1 MKRVFIIIAVLLLG
15 NFSAGQNNKLDS
27 LKQAFVN
34 PKIQD
39 SIRFEAGLDAFMIL
53 FRQNLDSARAMGN
66 EVLKFSQQNKNLKWE
81 ATSYRFIGNTYAV
94 QGNFKEALK
103 LFISSHDLL
112 EQLSDEKEMSTT
124 LNNIGTVYYELGD
137 YPKALDIL
145 LDGLKLSE
153 KLKDTTNLARVTN
166 NLGNVFLRQG
176 NNEKALEYYNY
187 SLELK
192 KVIGNKYALA
202 NAYNNVGLVYTNLE
216 DHDLAL
222 ENLLKSAQLAEEVN
236 HKMSMTRAFNNIG
249 QIYNIKGDFNKALEY
264 LNESIKIKTEIGDK
278 EGLASSYIYRG
289 QNYLYQGKYANAK
302 NDCQKSLNLAVEMGA
317 LIVQKE
323 SCNCLSSAWEALGNS
338 KESLRY
344 YKQYVR
350 TRDSL
355 FSNEKTEEIVSRE
368 MQYQFDR
375 QQMADSIAFH
385 KEKAEQELLYEK
397 NINKQRNKFNL
408 IVFGSLGLL
417 ILGAV
422 YWNSRRKSMK
432 LAREREMVLRLKQ
445 VDKLKDEFLANTS
458 HELRTPL
465 NGIIGLSESLKDGA
479 AGKLSP
485 KVVENLNMISN
496 SGKRLTH
503 LVNDILDFSKLKN
516 KDLNLSIHPVDIYA
530 TVSVVLKL
538 SEPFIQNSDL
548 KLINTISRDV
558 ALVDADENRLQQ
570 IFYNLIGN
578 AIKFT
583 EKGHIEIA
591 TEEKDNMLL
600 ISVTDTG
607 IGIPESKFE
616 DIFKSFEQADGST
629 QREFGGTGLGL
640 SVSKQLVELH
650 NGTIS
655 VSSIVGEGST
665 FTFSLPISTTP
676 REKIEIDSEGVDENV
691 QHVEHN
697 AAEQAGTISTHEGL
711 QKAPT
716 NILIVDDELINRRVL
731 ENHLTVA
738 GYGVT
743 EVAGGK
749 EALALIDQGVKFDLV
764 LLDVMMPNMSG
775 YEVCQTIRK
784 KISTS
789 ELPIVLLTAKNRVSD
804 LVAGFNVGANDYL
817 TKPFSKNEL
826 LSRIKA
832 HLNLKNIH
840 NASSKFVPTEFLRS
854 VGRESITDVVLGDH
868 VQKNV
873 TVLFTDVR
881 DYTTLAESMSPRQN
895 FKFVNAYVGRMG
907 PLIQKN
913 EGFVNQYLGDG
924 IMALFPKGSGNALQ
938 AAIDMQKMINVYNL
952 RRIDEGF
959 VSISVGMG
967 LHTGPLV
974 MGIIGDTH
982 RNDTAIIADTVN
994 TASRMEGITKYYG
1007 ARIILSE
1014 ESLKTISNP
1023 DDYNFRYLGK
1033 VQVKGKDKI
1042 IGVYECFDGDTD
1054 DMIALKSETRE
1065 DFEKGM
1071 SHFFD
1076 KEFPKASAVFDK
1088 LLQKNDKDNVAK
1100 YFMTKSAE
1108 LTISGVSKDWEFVNT
1123 MLVK

>member
-1 MKRVFIIIAVLLLG
+1 MSERANIKWGMIIAKYQYGVLERQKG
-15 NFSAGQNNKLDS
+15 NYDKAQTFFEEYVAYAKEQMDE
-27 LKQAFVN
+27 
-34 PKIQD
+34 IQV
-39 SIRFEAGLDAFMIL
+39 ANGLY
-53 FRQNLDSARAMGN
+53 Q
-66 EVLKFSQQNKNLKWE
+66 
-81 ATSYRFIGNTYAV
+81 
-94 QGNFKEALK
+94 
-103 LFISSHDLL
+103 
-112 EQLSDEKEMSTT
+112 
-124 LNNIGTVYYELGD
+124 
-137 YPKALDIL
+137 KALIFDTRGQHEKSLEIYYRIL
-145 LDGLKLSE
+145 KIYEDNDDEYSAANILNSLGEILKNSNRFNE
-153 KLKDTTNLARVTN
+153 AMN
-166 NLGNVFLRQG
+166 NYN
-176 NNEKALEYYNY
+176 KALEIFTRLDAKTDMANCYFN
-187 SLELK
+187 
-192 KVIGNKYALA
+192 IGGTYL
-202 NAYNNVGLVYTNLE
+202 
-216 DHDLAL
+216 
-222 ENLLKSAQLAEEVN
+222 LLKNYGDAL
-236 HKMSMTRAFNNIG
+236 
-249 QIYNIKGDFNKALEY
+249 IYFNKALVLDKEINSLWGAAY
-264 LNESIKIKTEIGDK
+264 DYESIGEVYSLQGRYNEALQVHLKA
-278 EGLASSYIYRG
+278 LAIREQLQQKRELAAAYTKVGIDYLKLK
-289 QNYLYQGKYANAK
+289 NYGEAK
-302 NDCQKSLNLAVEMGA
+302 VNLEKSLFYAEDVGANNELRDVYEWISKLNAEMGNY
-317 LIVQKE
+317 K
-323 SCNCLSSAWEALGNS
+323 EALEFNQ
-338 KESLRY
+338 KFIVV
-344 YKQYVR
+344 K
-350 TRDSL
+350 DSL
-355 FSNEKTEEIVSRE
+355 FNAT
-368 MQYQFDR
+368 
-375 QQMADSIAFH
+375 
-385 KEKAEQELLYEK
+385 
-397 NINKQRNKFNL
+397 
-408 IVFGSLGLL
+408 
-417 ILGAV
+417 
-422 YWNSRRKSMK
+422 KSMQIEE
-432 LAREREMVLRLKQ
+432 LQERFNSEKKQDAIIALEKDAEIKDLRLKRRTSLQ
-445 VDKLKDEFLANTS
+445 NISIVIAIATILFFLFLFNRYKYRQRVRQEALEKKRLLEVERQKTEHEKQRVEELEKIDKLKDEFLANTS

-485 KVVENLNMISN
+485 KVIENLSMISN

-516 KDLNLSIHPVDIYA
+516 KDLDLSIQPVDIYA

-538 SEPFIQNSDL
+538 SEPFIRNSDL
-548 KLINTISRDV
+548 KLINAVSKDV

-591 TEEKDNMLL
+591 AEAKDNLLL

-650 NGTIS
+650 GGTIGVRS
-655 VSSIVGEGST
+655 VVGQGSK
-665 FTFSLPISTTP
+665 FTFSLPLSTRS
-676 REKIEIDSEGVDENV
+676 REKIDIDSADLDENV
-691 QHVEHN
+691 QQVDKNFEDQVE
-697 AAEQAGTISTHEGL
+697 AISSHEGL

-749 EALALIDQGVKFDLV
+749 EALALIDKGVQFDLV

-784 KISTS
+784 KISNS

-840 NASSKFVPTEFLRS
+840 SASSKFVPTEFLKS

-868 VQKNV
+868 IQKNV
-873 TVLFTDVR
+873 SVLFTDVR

-924 IMALFPKGSGNALQ
+924 IMALFPKGSENALQ

-952 RRIDEGF
+952 RRIDEGY

-974 MGIIGDTH
+974 MGIIGDTN

-1014 ESLKTISNP
+1014 ESLKNISDP
-1023 DDYNFRYLGK
+1023 DNYNFRYLGK

-1042 IGVYECFDGDTD
+1042 IGVYECYDGDTNE
-1054 DMIALKSETRE
+1054 MIALKNETRE

-1071 SHFFD
+1071 SYFFD
-1076 KEFPKASAVFDK
+1076 KEFPKASAVFDQ
-1088 LLQKNDKDNVAK
+1088 LLQKNDKDKVAE

-1108 LTISGVSKDWEFVNT
+1108 LTLSGVSNDWEFVNT
-1123 MLVK
+1123 MKAK